1 MWHTYMN
8 QLCCARLPGAKRPG
22 RTVLTIIYSG
32 AGYHPPQVCQQSPL
46 SADSFLLATVL
57 CSSHPCVMLCLLP
70 CCCVPSQRRRRRL
83 ARLPAD
89 FLQTSC
95 RLPADFLTFS
105 LFSLLPAGCSGYR
118 FGTNNNG
125 SSKHTKEQQLEQCSN
140 TRNGLQSLF
149 LGMCLET
156 CSTTVPGT
164 CLPGMC
170 GHMLWHMPKHS
181 LTCTCNQ

>member
-1 MWHTYMN
+1 MS
-8 QLCCARLPGAKRPG
+8 CCACCRA
-22 RTVLTIIYSG
+22 V
-32 AGYHPPQVCQQSPL
+32 V
-46 SADSFLLATVL
+46 FL
-57 CSSHPCVMLCLLP
+57 HRGGDGGW
-70 CCCVPSQRRRRRL
+70 Q
-83 ARLPAD
+83 D

-125 SSKHTKEQQLEQCSN
+125 SSKHTKKQQLEQYSN
-140 TRNGLQSLF
+140 THNGLQSLF

-170 GHMLWHMPKHS
+170 GHMPNHG
-181 LTCTCNQ
+181 LTGTCLPATCFGIWCAAVMFSEQRAPISSA